1 MDDLMSKL
9 SDVLNDPQSMQ
20 QISQLASMFGAGAD
34 NSSVAGNVAGDM
46 GNAGNSGNVGNAGN
60 AGNISGSGN
69 TNTDNSGGMGD
80 LSSMLSSLMAG
91 MGGQSGQQGQT
102 GQTVQQANAA
112 AQPSPPAPPAGDMPD
127 LARIMQIGSVI
138 SSSGANDKNIALL
151 YALKPLL
158 KEENQKKVDRLVKIF
173 RLMAAYPLI
182 KESGLLGG
190 DLFG

>member
-9 SDVLNDPQSMQ
+9 SDVLNDPHSMQ

-34 NSSVAGNVAGDM
+34 NPSDSGSGV
-46 GNAGNSGNVGNAGN
+46 GNAGNSGN
-60 AGNISGSGN
+60 AGNINGSVN

-91 MGGQSGQQGQT
+91 MGGQPSQQGQT
-102 GQTVQQANAA
+102 GQQTNAA

>member
-34 NSSVAGNVAGDM
+34 NSSD
-46 GNAGNSGNVGNAGN
+46 SG

-69 TNTDNSGGMGD
+69 TNKDNSGGMGD

-102 GQTVQQANAA
+102 GHSGQQANAA
-112 AQPSPPAPPAGDMPD
+112 AQPSPPSPPAGDMPD

>member
-34 NSSVAGNVAGDM
+34 NSSDSGAGDLS
-46 GNAGNSGNVGNAGN
+46 NAGNVGNAGN
-60 AGNISGSGN
+60 INGSGN
-69 TNTDNSGGMGD
+69 TNTDNSGGMRD

-91 MGGQSGQQGQT
+91 MGGQPSQQGQT
-102 GQTVQQANAA
+102 VQSSQPNAA

-127 LARIMQIGSVI
+127 IARIMQIGSVI

>member
-1 MDDLMSKL
+1 
-9 SDVLNDPQSMQ
+9 
-20 QISQLASMFGAGAD
+20 
-34 NSSVAGNVAGDM
+34 
-46 GNAGNSGNVGNAGN
+46 
-60 AGNISGSGN
+60 
-69 TNTDNSGGMGD
+69 
-80 LSSMLSSLMAG
+80 MLSSLMAG
-91 MGGQSGQQGQT
+91 MGGQSVQQGQQGQT
-102 GQTVQQANAA
+102 VQSSQPNAA

-127 LARIMQIGSVI
+127 IARIMQIGSVI

>member
-34 NSSVAGNVAGDM
+34 NSSVGDNVAGDM
-46 GNAGNSGNVGNAGN
+46 GN

-102 GQTVQQANAA
+102 GHSGQQANAA

>member
-34 NSSVAGNVAGDM
+34 NSSVGGNVAGDLS
-46 GNAGNSGNVGNAGN
+46 NSGNSGNVGN

-102 GQTVQQANAA
+102 GHSGQQTNAA

>member
-34 NSSVAGNVAGDM
+34 NSSVGGNVAGDL
-46 GNAGNSGNVGNAGN
+46 SN

-102 GQTVQQANAA
+102 GHSGQQANAA